1 MPASPALIQKLN
13 TLPIERLAEVETFVD
28 FVRQREQDRALVV
41 AASAAS
47 APAFAAVWNN
57 PDDQGYDAL

>member
-1 MPASPALIQKLN
+1 MPASPALIRKLN

-47 APAFAAVWNN
+47 APAFAAIWNN
-57 PDDQGYDAL
+57 PDDQG

>member
-13 TLPIERLAEVETFVD
+13 TLPIERLVEVETFVD

-47 APAFAAVWNN
+47 APAFAAVWDN

>member
-47 APAFAAVWNN
+47 APAFAAIWNN
-57 PDDQGYDAL
+57 PDDQG